1 MTIDLVAPVG
11 RPIAPA
17 HPPAGRKEREAHLAE
32 QVAEILGDRLDGE
45 RAAIAAAA
53 AARWVVSDFRQFQI
67 WARSFDY
74 GELPACGA
82 VVACYQVTL
91 SRPQSAVTK
100 TAAIELPS
108 WGNGSR
114 GTKGNISLAR
124 SRTPFARPTP
134 KEAMRER
141 RRNPH
146 GQNGRAYL
154 GP

>member
-82 VVACYQVTL
+82 VVACYLMALMNTTGSLRKV
-91 SRPQSAVTK
+91 RR
-100 TAAIELPS
+100 AACAIGLVHAASGCYLDAAYVKATRAWARDFCAGAELLLQPEE
-108 WGNGSR
+108 
-114 GTKGNISLAR
+114 T
-124 SRTPFARPTP
+124 
-134 KEAMRER
+134 
-141 RRNPH
+141 
-146 GQNGRAYL
+146 
-154 GP
+154 